1 MQTAAL
7 ILAWFQ
13 HTDDLAAVIENAV
26 ATVQVPPPAPAIPP
40 RGRAQA
46 FGIPR
51 HLRHV
56 PKVVPHIRK
65 WRRISE
71 SGAAAGGSGA
81 DARGRAGE

>member
-1 MQTAAL
+1 VQTAAL

-65 WRRISE
+65 WRRGRRFWS
-71 SGAAAGGSGA
+71 
-81 DARGRAGE
+81 GRARTGWGMSCG